1 MTNQPQPPAGWYSV
15 GSEER
20 WWDGAAWT
28 DRVRPQAPQQVPL
41 PPPPLPQLAGP
52 PPDGATYGLVTN
64 EYGLVPAVHVAPKNP
79 AISLLASFFVPGL
92 GSLLNGDVA
101 KAIAI
106 FVGYVISWMLTVV
119 LIGFVGLFG
128 FWIWGMV
135 DAYQG
140 AQRWNARRGI
150 LS

>member
-1 MTNQPQPPAGWYSV
+1 MSHQPQPPAGWYAV
-15 GSEER
+15 GSEVR
-20 WWDGAAWT
+20 WWDGSAWT
-28 DRVRPQAPQQVPL
+28 DSVRPHTSEPAPQ
-41 PPPPLPQLAGP
+41 LPQLLGP
-52 PPDGATYGLVTN
+52 PPSGPA
-64 EYGLVPAVHVAPKNP
+64 YGLVPNDYGVVPAVQVAPKNP
-79 AISLLASFFVPGL
+79 AIALLASFFVPGL

-106 FVGYVISWMLTVV
+106 FVGYVISWALTLI